1 MSNFPAE
8 LTGTWVID
16 AGHST
21 VGFAVKHAMV
31 STTRGKFNSFSGEAT
46 IDAAN
51 PEASSAFIEIDATSV
66 DTGSEQRDGHLRSP
80 DFWDA
85 ENNPKIT
92 FRSTSAKLDGDDLI
106 LTGDLTIK
114 ASPSRST
121 SSGSS
126 PASAPTRGA
135 PPRPA
140 SRAPRRSTAATG
152 ACPGTRPWR
161 PVASWSPTRSSW
173 SSRSRPTRS
182 RPEPSGNTPSVVPGR
197 SPCTARDRPGTPV
210 LTAGE
215 HSPAFR
221 IPSPT
226 CGDHVSRCSV

>member
-114 ASPSRST
+114 GITKPVDIKWEFT
-121 SSGSS
+121 GVGSD
-126 PASAPTRGA
+126 PWGTTKAGFEGTATINRGDWGV
-135 PPRPA
+135 
-140 SRAPRRSTAATG
+140 SWNAALETG
-152 ACPGTRPWR
+152 GFL
-161 PVASWSPTRSSW
+161 VSDK
-173 SSRSRPTRS
+173 
-182 RPEPSGNTPSVVPGR
+182 VKL
-197 SPCTARDRPGTPV
+197 V
-210 LTAGE
+210 LEIEADKKQ
-215 HSPAFR
+215 A
-221 IPSPT
+221 
-226 CGDHVSRCSV
+226 